1 VTLTDAPPRAF
12 LCVRH
17 GPTDWNREGRFQGRT
32 DNPINDDGIAL
43 AFAIAR
49 RLRPLPIDQIVT
61 SPLIRATK
69 TAEIIAAASAL
80 PMAIDQDL
88 IALDYG
94 SLEGQVVVDVMRAHN
109 LKTVE
114 DLISI
119 MPPDSEPWSSVT
131 GRVMRCVCKWLNE
144 RPDATVLFVCHD
156 ITMQALSSVLCRK
169 WFNNRYGTPFR
180 FNPTDQGW
188 VVEEVHNV

>member
-1 VTLTDAPPRAF
+1 MTLTDAPPRAF

-49 RLRPLPIDQIVT
+49 RLRSLHIDQLVS

-69 TAEIIAAASAL
+69 TAEIIAAASAI
-80 PMAIDQDL
+80 PIAVDQDL

-94 SLEGQVVVDVMRAHN
+94 SLEGQVVIEVMRAHD

-131 GRVMRCVCKWLNE
+131 ERVLRSVRMWLNQ
-144 RPDATVLFVCHD
+144 RPDTTILFVCHD
-156 ITMQALSSVLCRK
+156 ITMQALSTVLCGK

-180 FNPTDQGW
+180 FAPTDQGW
-188 VVEEVHNV
+188 VVEEV